1 VEIAF
6 IYCNL
11 SVYEGSAK
19 SNLEGVRWWWWSG
32 EIKGTRSTG
41 SGLFHDVKVDHG
53 GFDVCVSHKRLN
65 HTDVGAGF
73 EQMCRERMA
82 HRVASGTFRNPG
94 LADCILD
101 LALHGG
107 FVQVV
112 AGDPAGVQISSPRQ
126 KSVPFHTN

>member
-1 VEIAF
+1 MEIPF
-6 IYCNL
+6 IFRNL
-11 SVYEGSAK
+11 RVYEGSAK
-19 SNLEGVRWWWWSG
+19 SNLEGVRWWWSG

-53 GFDVCVSHKRLN
+53 GFDTGMPHETL
-65 HTDVGAGF
+65 DGADIGAGF

-82 HRVASGTFRNPG
+82 HRVASGAFRNPG

-101 LALHGG
+101 LALHGSL
-107 FVQVV
+107 VEVV

>member
-1 VEIAF
+1 MENPF
-6 IYCNL
+6 IFRNL
-11 SVYEGSAK
+11 RVYEGSAK
-19 SNLEGVRWWWWSG
+19 SNLEGVRWWWSG

-53 GFDVCVSHKRLN
+53 GFDTGMPHETL
-65 HTDVGAGF
+65 DGADIGAGF
-73 EQMCRERMA
+73 EQMRRERMA

-94 LADCILD
+94 LADSL
-101 LALHGG
+101 LHVALHGSL
-107 FVQVV
+107 VEVV

>member
-1 VEIAF
+1 VENPF
-6 IYCNL
+6 IFRNL
-11 SVYEGSAK
+11 RVYEGSAK
-19 SNLEGVRWWWWSG
+19 SNLEGVRWWWSG

-53 GFDVCVSHKRLN
+53 GFDVCVSPKRLN

-73 EQMCRERMA
+73 EQMRRERMA
-82 HRVASGTFRNPG
+82 HRVAGGSLGDPRLPDS
-94 LADCILD
+94 LLHV
-101 LALHGG
+101 ALHGSL
-107 FVQVV
+107 VEVV